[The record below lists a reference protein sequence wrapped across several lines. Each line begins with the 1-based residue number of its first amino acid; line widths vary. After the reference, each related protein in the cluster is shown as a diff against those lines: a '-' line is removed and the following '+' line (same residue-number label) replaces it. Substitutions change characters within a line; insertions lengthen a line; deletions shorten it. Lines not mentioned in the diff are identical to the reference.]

1 MLYITRREHF
11 SASHT
16 LRNDTLSETENEK
29 LFGKCN
35 SFHGH
40 NYYLEITIKG
50 EVDPV
55 SGYVMDLKKLKG
67 ILHER
72 IIEKVDHKYLN
83 EVDLFKNVNPTM
95 ENMAV
100 IFWNELKDILKG
112 DLYELYSVK
121 LFETE
126 KNSVIYKGNE

>member
-1 MLYITRREHF
+1 
-11 SASHT
+11 
-16 LRNDTLSETENEK
+16 
-29 LFGKCN
+29 
-35 SFHGH
+35 
-40 NYYLEITIKG
+40 
-50 EVDPV
+50 
-55 SGYVMDLKKLKG
+55 MDLKKLKG

>member
-16 LRNDTLSETENEK
+16 LRNDSLSETENEK

-55 SGYVMDLKKLKG
+55 SGYVMDLKKLKY
-67 ILHER
+67 L
-72 IIEKVDHKYLN
+72 IEDEVVVHLDHKNLN
-83 EVDLFKNVNPTM
+83 TDVCTCEK
-95 ENMAV
+95 
-100 IFWNELKDILKG
+100 ELDPRLAAFRQFLK
-112 DLYELYSVK
+112 K
-121 LFETE
+121 
-126 KNSVIYKGNE
+126 

>member
-16 LRNDTLSETENEK
+16 LRNDSLSETENEK

-50 EVDPV
+50 QVDPV

>member
-1 MLYITRREHF
+1 MKNYSVNNF

-16 LRNDTLSETENEK
+16 LRNDSLSETENEK